1 MMWHLNRSI
10 ATLNATSQLLDIY
23 RYFKKNHK
31 EKNDLKR
38 KKKEYTNQKQFVG
51 IMLIFSF
58 FWKQVRGFMEVEVKI
73 VESLED

>member
-1 MMWHLNRSI
+1 MSMMWLMRWLNNNI

-38 KKKEYTNQKQFVG
+38 KKKEYSNK
-51 IMLIFSF
+51 
-58 FWKQVRGFMEVEVKI
+58 K
-73 VESLED
+73 

>member
-1 MMWHLNRSI
+1 MMWLMRWLNNNI

-38 KKKEYTNQKQFVG
+38 KKKEYSNKKQFIG
-51 IMLIFSF
+51 IMLILSF
-58 FWKQVRGFMEVEVKI
+58 FGNRLGVLWKLK
-73 VESLED
+73 